1 MNGIQYESFG
11 VYLVLLDEEYV
22 FLPSSRLPFS
32 LGKKGENPQKCALRM
47 KRELMGDGEGRLVS
61 LPYVG
66 RMDKDLF
73 PSSITSLWAPGI
85 KTIPVYGFKMEGERK
100 ERDWIQLDQARK
112 MVEKAEK
119 DVLFFI

>member
-32 LGKKGENPQKCALRM
+32 LGKKGEHPQKCALRM
-47 KRELMGDGEGRLVS
+47 KRELTGDGEGRLVS

-73 PSSITSLWAPGI
+73 PSSVTSLWAPGI
-85 KTIPVYGFKMEGERK
+85 KTIPVYAFKMEGERK
-100 ERDWIQLDQARK
+100 KRDWIQLDQARK

>member
-1 MNGIQYESFG
+1 
-11 VYLVLLDEEYV
+11 
-22 FLPSSRLPFS
+22 
-32 LGKKGENPQKCALRM
+32 M

-66 RMDKDLF
+66 RMEKSFF
-73 PSSITSLWAPGI
+73 PSSVTSLWAPGI
-85 KTIPVYGFKMEGERK
+85 KTIPVYAFKMEGKRN

-112 MVEKAEK
+112 MVEKAEM

>member
-32 LGKKGENPQKCALRM
+32 LGKKGENPQKSALRM
-47 KRELMGDGEGRLVS
+47 KRELTGDGEGRLVS

-73 PSSITSLWAPGI
+73 PSSVTSLWAPGI
-85 KTIPVYGFKMEGERK
+85 KTIPVYAFKMEGKRK
-100 ERDWIQLDQARK
+100 EIDWIHLDQAIK

>member
-47 KRELMGDGEGRLVS
+47 KRELTGDGEGRLVS

-85 KTIPVYGFKMEGERK
+85 KTIPVYAFKMEGKRK
-100 ERDWIQLDQARK
+100 EIDWIHLDQARK
-112 MVEKAEK
+112 MVEKA
-119 DVLFFI
+119 

>member
-1 MNGIQYESFG
+1 
-11 VYLVLLDEEYV
+11 
-22 FLPSSRLPFS
+22 
-32 LGKKGENPQKCALRM
+32 M
-47 KRELMGDGEGRLVS
+47 KRELTGDGEGRLVS

-85 KTIPVYGFKMEGERK
+85 KTIPVYAFKMEGERK
-100 ERDWIQLDQARK
+100 ERDWIRLDQARK